1 MQREATCCCLM
12 WWFVAGRDGAARW
25 SERAAGVKYD
35 GLMSPVAP
43 HGPAAGKI

>member
-1 MQREATCCCLM
+1 MVLLGGVR
-12 WWFVAGRDGAARW
+12 
-25 SERAAGVKYD
+25 RAAGVKYD